1 MSCTWM
7 SARRVL
13 CIRLDSLGDVL
24 MCTPA
29 MRALRHGAE
38 GRRLTLLASRAG
50 ARVAAYLPDVD
61 DVIAFSA
68 PWMKMKDGRHKEPT
82 ALADCIV
89 ELRRLGFDA
98 AVIFT
103 SFSQSPLPAATL
115 CHLAGIPLVAA
126 TCRENPYGLLTDW
139 VAETER
145 EKPVRHEVQRQL
157 DLAAAVGCTT
167 DDTRLSF
174 RVPTRAGDNVN
185 ERLMAHGIDPAR
197 PFIVLHAG
205 ASAPSRRYPA
215 RRWAALLRLLSVGL
229 HHPLVLTGSADEADD
244 IAAIIAEAS
253 VPATSL
259 AGQLDL
265 GELGA
270 LLRDAA
276 LLIANNTGPAH
287 IAAAL
292 GTPVVSLYAMTNSQH
307 TPWRVAQRVL
317 YHPVPCR
324 DCLRSSCPQ
333 GHHACLDALAPEAV
347 FIAAAEL
354 LDDAPSRPAYAAES
368 GLAYR

>member
-1 MSCTWM
+1 MSRTWR

-29 MRALRHGAE
+29 MRALHQGSE
-38 GRRLTLLASRAG
+38 GRRLTLLTSPEG
-50 ARVAAYLPDVD
+50 ARAAAYLPDID
-61 DVIAFSA
+61 DVVAFRA
-68 PWMKMKDGRHKEPT
+68 PWMKHGREREPA
-82 ALADCIV
+82 ALADCVV
-89 ELRRLGFDA
+89 ELRRLGLDA

-103 SFSQSPLPAATL
+103 SFSQSPLPAAML

-145 EKPVRHEVQRQL
+145 ERPLRHEVQRQL

-167 DDTRLSF
+167 EDTRLSF
-174 RVPTRAGDNVN
+174 RVPEGTGEAIKEG
-185 ERLMAHGIDPAR
+185 LLAQGIDPTR
-197 PFIVLHAG
+197 PFIVLHTG
-205 ASAPSRRYPA
+205 ASALSRRYPA
-215 RRWAALLRLLSVGL
+215 RRWSALLRLLGTGL
-229 HHPLVLTGSADEADD
+229 HMPLVLTGSTDEAAD
-244 IAAIIAEAS
+244 IAAIIAES
-253 VPATSL
+253 GVPASSL

-270 LLRDAA
+270 LLRSAA

-287 IAAAL
+287 IAAAV
-292 GTPVVSLYAMTNSQH
+292 GTPVVSLYAMTNAQH

-333 GHHACLDALAPEAV
+333 GHHACLDALAPETV

-354 LDDAPSRPAYAAES
+354 LDDTPTRPAYAAAS
-368 GLAYR
+368 RLAYP